1 MSSIS
6 FIDLAVIV
14 LYIFCIIFVGLWFS
28 RKKKKTSEGY
38 FLAGKSLTWAI
49 IGGSLFASNIST
61 VHLVGFAE
69 SGFREGLVWGN
80 FEWFSAFELMVL
92 AFIFIPFYLRTK
104 ITTLPEFLEK
114 RYDSRSRVILA
125 IFSILAALFMHIGV
139 SFYAGAVVF
148 EEIFG
153 LKIAISIII
162 IAVVTG
168 IYTIIGGLSSVVITE
183 AVQTV
188 ILILGSLTIT
198 LLAIFKLP
206 EVGIHSYDALKEAV
220 NPDRLKVVDFD
231 TSKTGFTFSDI
242 LFGHLVLGIWY
253 WCTDQTIVQRVLG
266 ARSEKQAKLG
276 ALFAGFLKIL
286 PVFLMII
293 PGILAFALFHDQIA
307 ENTKNALPILI
318 MELMPIGLKG
328 LMIAALLAAV
338 MSSVA
343 AALNSCSTL
352 VVYDIFDKLRPG
364 LTDKSKI
371 RIGRITGVVVLVLAT
386 IWSPFLGNLGA
397 IFELINQMFSIFAP
411 SIVAVFLWGILS
423 RKGTARASFWTL
435 FGGSLFAGSIFLIEK
450 YAVINGM
457 ENYIS
462 NPDGI
467 GINWLRQT
475 YLFFIVSSL
484 IYLTVS
490 YFDKSIQEISEGFY
504 LRVKN
509 PSKLINV
516 VALVLASA
524 MLIIYSIFY

>member
-14 LYIFCIIFVGLWFS
+14 LYILAIIFVGLWFS
-28 RKKKKTSEGY
+28 RKKKKTSKGY
-38 FLAGKSLTWAI
+38 FLAGKSLTWSV
-49 IGGSLFASNIST
+49 IGASLFASNIST

-80 FEWFSAFELMVL
+80 FEWFSAFELIVL

-114 RYDSRSRVILA
+114 RYDNRSRVILA

-153 LKIAISIII
+153 LNIVISIII

-183 AVQTV
+183 AIQTV

-220 NPDRLKVVDFD
+220 DPNRLKVVDFD

-286 PVFLMII
+286 PVFLMIV

-318 MELMPIGLKG
+318 VELMPIGLKG

-364 LTDKSKI
+364 LTDKAKI
-371 RIGRITGVVVLVLAT
+371 RIGRITGVAVLVLAT
-386 IWSPFLGNLGA
+386 AWSPFLGNLGA
-397 IFELINQMFSIFAP
+397 IFALINQMFSIFAP

-423 RKGTARASFWTL
+423 RKGTANASFWTL
-435 FGGSLFAGSIFLIEK
+435 LGGSLFAGSIFLIEK
-450 YAVINGM
+450 YAVVGGM

-475 YLFFIVSSL
+475 YLFFIFSSL
-484 IYLTVS
+484 IYLAVS
-490 YFDKSIQEISEGFY
+490 YFDKSVQEIPDGFY
-504 LRVKN
+504 LQVKK
-509 PSKLINV
+509 PSKLINGIALLLV
-516 VALVLASA
+516 VV

>member
-1 MSSIS
+1 MSYIS
-6 FIDLAVIV
+6 YIDLAVIV
-14 LYIFCIIFVGLWFS
+14 LYLVCIIFVGLWFS

-49 IGGSLFASNIST
+49 VGGSLFASNIST

-80 FEWFSAFELMVL
+80 FEWFSAFELLVL
-92 AFIFIPFYLRTK
+92 AFVFIPFYLRTK
-104 ITTLPEFLEK
+104 ITTLPEFLEQ

-153 LKIAISIII
+153 LNIVISIII

-220 NPDRLKVVDFD
+220 HPDRLKVVDFD

-242 LFGHLVLGIWY
+242 LFGHLVIGIWY

-286 PVFLMII
+286 PVFLMIL
-293 PGILAFALFHDQIA
+293 PGILAFALFHDQIGT
-307 ENTKNALPILI
+307 NTKNALPIMI
-318 MELMPIGLKG
+318 MELMPVGLRG

-352 VVYDIFDKLRPG
+352 IVYDVFDKLKSG
-364 LTDKSKI
+364 LTDRAKI
-371 RIGRITGVVVLVLAT
+371 RIGRITGVAVLVLAT
-386 IWSPFLGNLGA
+386 AWSPFLGNLGA
-397 IFELINQMFSIFAP
+397 IFELINQMFTIFAP
-411 SIVAVFLWGILS
+411 SIVAVFLWGILWK
-423 RKGTARASFWTL
+423 KGTANASFWTL
-435 FGGSLFAGSIFLIEK
+435 LGGSLFAGATFLTEK
-450 YAVINGM
+450 YAVINGI

-462 NPDGI
+462 NPNGLGI
-467 GINWLRQT
+467 HWLRQT

-484 IYLTVS
+484 IYFAVS
-490 YFDKSIQEISEGFY
+490 YFDKSVQEIPEGFY
-504 LRVKN
+504 LRVKK
-509 PSKLINV
+509 PSKLING
-516 VALVLASA
+516 VALMLVAA